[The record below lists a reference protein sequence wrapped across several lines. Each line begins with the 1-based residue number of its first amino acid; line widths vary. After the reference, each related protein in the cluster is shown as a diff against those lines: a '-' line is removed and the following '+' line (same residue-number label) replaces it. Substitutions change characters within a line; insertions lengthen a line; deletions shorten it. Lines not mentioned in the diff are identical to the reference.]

1 MDRDNIFQLA
11 TSNPEITEDQR
22 LETPPRQSW
31 WLRPPTQARR
41 HHATVDPVLVHD
53 RRPHRRSKYWGGKFS
68 VLTSTFIVIIF
79 LSKKRNFLRTCC
91 RAWWDV
97 LRRRTRLCTRSS
109 TITRTPPASGWRCS
123 LLTPCHIVIVKMPS
137 NIGMY
142 SNVQCPAC
150 HSKSSASFTCSSCQ
164 VEVIPIKNEADLVV
178 LFLCNYRD
186 ITAFKVTGN
195 LIFLQS
201 FWSREIISY
210 IPHSS
215 ESLLQTY

>member
-22 LETPPRQSW
+22 LETLPHHPGEETSCNSQSSARSW
-31 WLRPPTQARR
+31 PAPSPTFQVLRWQVLSSHQHFYHDHISIGEKELLKEPAAGPDEMFWGAEPVCARDPLLSQELHR
-41 HHATVDPVLVHD
+41 HLAGGAHCSPHHATLW
-53 RRPHRRSKYWGGKFS
+53 S
-68 VLTSTFIVIIF
+68 
-79 LSKKRNFLRTCC
+79 
-91 RAWWDV
+91 
-97 LRRRTRLCTRSS
+97 
-109 TITRTPPASGWRCS
+109 WRCHPTS
-123 LLTPCHIVIVKMPS
+123 ASTQMT
-137 NIGMY
+137 
-142 SNVQCPAC
+142 NVQ
-150 HSKSSASFTCSSCQ
+150 HEYSKSPSSFTWSSCQ

-201 FWSREIISY
+201 SWSREIISY